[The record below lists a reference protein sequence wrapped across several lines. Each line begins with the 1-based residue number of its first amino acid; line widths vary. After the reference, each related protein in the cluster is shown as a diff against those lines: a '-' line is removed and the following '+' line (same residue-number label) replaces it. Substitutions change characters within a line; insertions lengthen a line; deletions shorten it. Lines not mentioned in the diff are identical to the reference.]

1 MTTKLTTA
9 IIIVNVI
16 MGLLLFLSSQ
26 QVLFDLNAPPQ
37 SPVTVAGFNFF
48 SINVQPPQVGSGII
62 LPLAWTIPNY
72 PYYVFALFLV
82 VDVIFI
88 IKLQIDRKPKQNHS

>member
-72 PYYVFALFLV
+72 PSYVFALFLV

>member
-62 LPLAWTIPNY
+62 LPLARTIPNY
-72 PYYVFALFLV
+72 PSYVFALFLV